1 MDLAEVYEQF
11 GRAWNEFA
19 KGNPEPAKALYSH
32 RDDATLANPF
42 GLVVRGWDDVSR
54 TLDYASS
61 RFSDGEFVG
70 VERIAEYAAADL
82 VCILDMEH
90 WRARV
95 GERGSVEPFDLRVTT
110 TLRREGD
117 DWKIVHRHADPIT
130 AFDPNGPMRG
140 RAAHTADRPAGG

>member
-11 GRAWNEFA
+11 PPAWNEFA
-19 KGNPEPAKALYSH
+19 RGNPEPVKALYSH

-42 GLVVRGWDDVSR
+42 GPAVRGWDEVSKM
-54 TLDYASS
+54 LDTASS

-70 VERIAEYAAADL
+70 TERIAEYATADL
-82 VCILDMEH
+82 ACILDIEH

-95 GERGSVEPFDLRVTT
+95 GERESVEPFDLRVTM

-117 DWKIVHRHADPIT
+117 EWKMVHRHADPIT
-130 AFDPNGPMRG
+130 TFDASGPLRG
-140 RAAHTADRPAGG
+140 AAG